1 MTTFRPPAKSV
12 CMSTAQPPGPVL
24 VYAPDRGIGDL
35 MWHLPTFRAIAATTP
50 EGTVVLAA
58 RPSSRAAEVL
68 AVEPSISR
76 VVYARHFVGTLKG
89 VKEVVDF
96 WRICREVKPRAVW
109 ILEKIG
115 RPAQAAWLAGVP
127 ERRGFGLGHGS
138 QEQWLQGP
146 FLPKAMRPDH
156 RLTKLAAFEA
166 LHGLKVDSREPDLRL
181 DPKAVAA
188 VKARFGAQGEGRL
201 GPWLVLGVGAS
212 EPARTWPAE
221 RFAAVSQALAD
232 LFPTVFWLGGPN
244 DAPRLKPVVEAL
256 AGGRDVLACDL
267 PLDQAAAL
275 IALSAGFLG
284 NDSGPLNVAA
294 AVARP
299 AIGLMGTS
307 PVPTYSRW
315 LSRLDGGEGRIADI
329 SVDQAVEA
337 VRTRFT
343 NEAWANRDIPAA

>member
-1 MTTFRPPAKSV
+1 M
-12 CMSTAQPPGPVL
+12 TAQHPGPVL

-50 EGTVVLAA
+50 EGQVVLVA

-68 AVEPSISR
+68 AVEPTIAG
-76 VVYARHFVGTLKG
+76 VIYARHFTGSLKG
-89 VKEVVDF
+89 VREVLDF
-96 WRICREVKPRAVW
+96 WRICREAKPRAVW

-127 ERRGFGLGHGS
+127 ERRGFGLGHKS
-138 QEQWLQGP
+138 QERWLQGP
-146 FLPKAMRPDH
+146 FLPKAMRPEH

-166 LHGLKVDSREPDLRL
+166 LHGLKVDSREPGLLL
-181 DPKAVAA
+181 DPNAVAA
-188 VKARFGAQGEGRL
+188 VEARFGERP

-244 DAPRLKPVVEAL
+244 DAASVGPTLDAQPVA
-256 AGGRDVLACDL
+256 GRDVLACDL

-294 AVARP
+294 SVGRP

-307 PVPTYSRW
+307 PVPAYSRW

-329 SVDQAVEA
+329 SVDQAVSA

-343 NEAWANRDIPAA
+343 QEGWANRDIRAA

>member
-1 MTTFRPPAKSV
+1 MSAK
-12 CMSTAQPPGPVL
+12 TASGPVL

-35 MWHLPTFRAIAATTP
+35 MWHLPTFRAIAAKTP
-50 EGTVVLAA
+50 EGRVVLAA

-68 AVEPSISR
+68 AVEPTIAS
-76 VVYARHFVGTLKG
+76 VVYARHFTGALKG
-89 VKEVVDF
+89 VKEVLDF

-127 ERRGFGLGHGS
+127 ERRGFGLGHSS
-138 QEQWLQGP
+138 QEQWLHGP
-146 FLPKAMRPDH
+146 FLPKTMRPDH
-156 RLTKLAAFEA
+156 RLDKLAAFEM
-166 LHGLKVDSREPDLRL
+166 LHGLEVESREPGLLL

-188 VKARFGAQGEGRL
+188 VKARFGQL
-201 GPWLVLGVGAS
+201 PGPWLVLGVGAS

-221 RFAAVSQALAD
+221 RFAAVSQGLAD

-244 DAPRLKPVVEAL
+244 DAPRLKAEAGAAL
-256 AGGRDVLACDL
+256 AGDRDVLACDL

-294 AVARP
+294 SVGCPAV
-299 AIGLMGTS
+299 GLMGTS
-307 PVPTYSRW
+307 PVPAYSRW
-315 LSRLDGGEGRIADI
+315 LSRLDGGSGRIADI
-329 SVDQAVEA
+329 SIDEAMLA

-343 NEAWANRDIPAA
+343 HELWTNRDNPVA

>member
-1 MTTFRPPAKSV
+1 VSANTQA
-12 CMSTAQPPGPVL
+12 GPVL

-35 MWHLPTFRAIAATTP
+35 MWHLPTFRAIAETTP
-50 EGTVVLAA
+50 EGAVVLAA

-68 AVEPSISR
+68 AVEPTVSR
-76 VVYARHFVGTLKG
+76 VVYARHFSGSLKG
-89 VKEVVDF
+89 VREVLDF

-127 ERRGFGLGHGS
+127 ERRGFGLGHSS
-138 QEQWLQGP
+138 QEQWLRGP
-146 FLPKAMRPDH
+146 FLPKAMRPEH

-166 LHGLKVDSREPDLRL
+166 LHGLKVDSREPGLLL

-188 VKARFGAQGEGRL
+188 VKARFGAQGEGRP

-212 EPARTWPAE
+212 EPARTWPAD
-221 RFAAVSQALAD
+221 RFAAVSRALAD
-232 LFPTVFWLGGPN
+232 LFPTVFWLGGPG
-244 DAPRLKPVVEAL
+244 DAPRLKAEA
-256 AGGRDVLACDL
+256 AAQFDSGHDVLACDL

-294 AVARP
+294 SVGRP

-307 PVPTYSRW
+307 PVPAYSRW

-329 SVDQAVEA
+329 SVDQAVQA

-343 NEAWANRDIPAA
+343 DEAWANRDIGAS

>member
-1 MTTFRPPAKSV
+1 MNAKKP
-12 CMSTAQPPGPVL
+12 QGPVL

-68 AVEPSISR
+68 AVEPTIAR
-76 VVYARHFVGTLKG
+76 VVYAHHFTGAMKG
-89 VKEVVDF
+89 LSEVLEF
-96 WRICREVKPRAVW
+96 WRICREIKPRAVW

-127 ERRGFGLGHGS
+127 ERKGFGLGHKS

-146 FLPKAMRPDH
+146 FLPKAMRPEH
-156 RLTKLAAFEA
+156 RLTKLAAFET
-166 LHGLKVDSREPDLRL
+166 LHGLKVDSREPGLLL

-188 VKARFGAQGEGRL
+188 VKARFGDRP

-212 EPARTWPAE
+212 EPPRTWPAE
-221 RFAAVSQALAD
+221 RFAAVSQAVAD

-244 DAPRLKPVVEAL
+244 DATRVKPTIDAQP
-256 AGGRDVLACDL
+256 AAGRDVAVFDL
-267 PLDQAAAL
+267 PLDQGAAL

-294 AVARP
+294 SVGRP

-307 PVPTYSRW
+307 PVPAYSRW

-329 SVDQAVEA
+329 SVNQAVAA
-337 VRTRFT
+337 VRKRFT
-343 NEAWANRDIPAA
+343 DEAWANRDIPAT

>member
-1 MTTFRPPAKSV
+1 MSAKN
-12 CMSTAQPPGPVL
+12 AAGPVL

-50 EGTVVLAA
+50 EGQVVLAA

-68 AVEPSISR
+68 AVEPTISK
-76 VVYARHFVGTLKG
+76 VVYARHFTGALKG
-89 VKEVVDF
+89 VKEVADF
-96 WRICREVKPRAVW
+96 WRICREVNPRAVW

-127 ERRGFGLGHGS
+127 ERRGFGLGHSS
-138 QEQWLQGP
+138 QEQWLHGP

-156 RLTKLAAFEA
+156 RLNKLAAFET
-166 LHGLKVDSREPDLRL
+166 LHGLKVESREPGLLL

-188 VKARFGAQGEGRL
+188 VKARFGDRP

-221 RFAAVSQALAD
+221 RFAATSQAVAD

-244 DAPRLKPVVEAL
+244 DAARLKATLDAQPS
-256 AGGRDVLACDL
+256 GRDVLACDL
-267 PLDQAAAL
+267 PLDRAAAL

-294 AVARP
+294 SVGRP

-307 PVPTYSRW
+307 PVPAYSRW
-315 LSRLDGGEGRIADI
+315 LSRLDGGAGRIADI
-329 SVDQAVEA
+329 SVDQAVKA
-337 VRTRFT
+337 VRTRFID
-343 NEAWANRDIPAA
+343 EAWTNRDIPAA

>member
-1 MTTFRPPAKSV
+1 
-12 CMSTAQPPGPVL
+12 MSSASKPSGPVL

-35 MWHLPTFRAIAATTP
+35 MWHLPTCRAIAATTP
-50 EGTVVLAA
+50 EGRVVLAA

-68 AVEPSISR
+68 AVEPTVAG
-76 VVYARHFVGTLKG
+76 VVYARHFTGPLKG
-89 VKEVVDF
+89 VREVLDF

-127 ERRGFGLGHGS
+127 ERRGFGLGHAS

-146 FLPKAMRPDH
+146 FLPKAMRPEH

-166 LHGLKVDSREPDLRL
+166 LHGLKVDSREPGLLL
-181 DPKAVAA
+181 DPRAVAA
-188 VKARFGAQGEGRL
+188 VRARFGDL
-201 GPWLVLGVGAS
+201 PGPWLVLGVGAS

-221 RFAAVSQALAD
+221 RFAAVSHALAD
-232 LFPTVFWLGGPN
+232 LFPTVFWLGGPG
-244 DAPRLKPVVEAL
+244 DAARVAPTIDAQPVA
-256 AGGRDVLACDL
+256 GRDVLACDL

-294 AVARP
+294 SVGRP

-307 PVPTYSRW
+307 PVPAYSRW

-329 SVDQAVEA
+329 SVDQAVSA
-337 VRTRFT
+337 VRTRFID
-343 NEAWANRDIPAA
+343 EAWANRDIPAA

>member
-1 MTTFRPPAKSV
+1 MNAKNPA
-12 CMSTAQPPGPVL
+12 GPVL

-68 AVEPSISR
+68 AVEPTIAG
-76 VVYARHFVGTLKG
+76 VIYARHFAGSLKG
-89 VKEVVDF
+89 VKEVLDF
-96 WRICREVKPRAVW
+96 WRICRAVKPRAVW

-127 ERRGFGLGHGS
+127 DRRGFGLGHSS
-138 QEQWLQGP
+138 QEQWLRGP
-146 FLPKAMRPDH
+146 FLPKAMRPEH
-156 RLTKLAAFEA
+156 RLAKLAAFEA
-166 LHGLKVDSREPDLRL
+166 LHGLKVDSREPGLLL

-188 VKARFGAQGEGRL
+188 VKARFGDRP

-221 RFAAVSQALAD
+221 RFAAVSTALAD
-232 LFPTVFWLGGPN
+232 LFPTVFWLGGPG
-244 DAPRLKPVVEAL
+244 DAARVTPVIA
-256 AGGRDVLACDL
+256 AQPAAGRDVAVFDL
-267 PLDQAAAL
+267 PLDQGAAL

-294 AVARP
+294 SVGRP
-299 AIGLMGTS
+299 AVGLMGTS
-307 PVPTYSRW
+307 PVPAYSRW

-329 SVDQAVEA
+329 SVDQAVAA
-337 VRTRFT
+337 VRTRFIE
-343 NEAWANRDIPAA
+343 EAWANRDIAAA

>member
-1 MTTFRPPAKSV
+1 MV
-12 CMSTAQPPGPVL
+12 TAPTPPGPVL

-35 MWHLPTFRAIAATTP
+35 MWHLPTLRAIAAQAP
-50 EGTVVLAA
+50 EGQVVLAA

-68 AVEPSISR
+68 AVEPSVSR
-76 VVYARHFVGTLKG
+76 VVYARHFTGTLKG
-89 VKEVVDF
+89 VSEVVDF

-127 ERRGFGLGHGS
+127 ERRGFGLGHQS
-138 QEQWLQGP
+138 QERWLQGP
-146 FLPKAMRPDH
+146 FLPKALRPAH
-156 RLTKLAAFEA
+156 RIDKLAAFEA
-166 LHGLKVDSREPDLRL
+166 LHGLKVDSREPDLKL

-188 VKARFGAQGEGRL
+188 VKARFGGRP

-221 RFAAVSQALAD
+221 RFAAVSQGVAD

-244 DAPRLKPVVEAL
+244 DAARIEA
-256 AGGRDVLACDL
+256 AMPATGRDVLACDL

-294 AVARP
+294 SVGRP

-307 PVPTYSRW
+307 PVPAYSRW
-315 LSRLDGGEGRIADI
+315 LSRLDGGSGQIADI
-329 SVDQAVEA
+329 SVEEALDA

-343 NEAWANRDIPAA
+343 REAWANRDIPAA

>member
-1 MTTFRPPAKSV
+1 
-12 CMSTAQPPGPVL
+12 MSSAQKAPGPVL

-50 EGTVVLAA
+50 EGQVVLAA

-68 AVEPSISR
+68 SVEPTISG
-76 VVYARHFVGTLKG
+76 VVYARHFTGSLKG
-89 VKEVVDF
+89 VKEVLDF

-127 ERRGFGLGHGS
+127 ERRGFGLGHSS
-138 QEQWLQGP
+138 QEQWLRGP
-146 FLPKAMRPDH
+146 FLPKAMRPEH

-166 LHGLKVDSREPDLRL
+166 LHGLKVDSREPNLQL

-188 VKARFGAQGEGRL
+188 VKARFGAKGEGRP

-212 EPARTWPAE
+212 EPPRTWPAE
-221 RFAAVSQALAD
+221 RFAAASQALAD
-232 LFPTVFWLGGPN
+232 LFPTVFWLGGPA
-244 DAPRLKPVVEAL
+244 DAARIKPVIDAQPTVESGAS
-256 AGGRDVLACDL
+256 RDVLACDL

-294 AVARP
+294 SVGRP
-299 AIGLMGTS
+299 AVGLMGTS
-307 PVPTYSRW
+307 PVPAYSRW

-329 SVDQAVEA
+329 SVDEAVLA

-343 NEAWANRDIPAA
+343 DEAWANRDIPAS

>member
-1 MTTFRPPAKSV
+1 
-12 CMSTAQPPGPVL
+12 MSSASQHPGPVL

-35 MWHLPTFRAIAATTP
+35 MWHLPTFRAIAAQTP
-50 EGTVVLAA
+50 EGQVVLVA

-68 AVEPSISR
+68 AAEPTISK
-76 VVYARHFVGTLKG
+76 VIYARHFAGTLKG
-89 VKEVVDF
+89 FSEVADF
-96 WRICREVKPRAVW
+96 WRICREVRPRAVW

-127 ERRGFGLGHGS
+127 ERRGFGLGHKS

-146 FLPKAMRPDH
+146 FLPKAMRPAH
-156 RLTKLAAFEA
+156 RIDKLAAFEA
-166 LHGLKVDSREPDLRL
+166 LHGLKVDSREPGLLL

-188 VKARFGAQGEGRL
+188 VKARFAGRP

-212 EPARTWPAE
+212 EAPRTWPAE
-221 RFAAVSQALAD
+221 RFAAVSQAVAD
-232 LFPTVFWLGGPN
+232 LFPTVFWLGGGN
-244 DAPRLKPVVEAL
+244 DAARIKPAID
-256 AGGRDVLACDL
+256 AQPIAGRDILACDL

-294 AVARP
+294 SVGRP

-307 PVPTYSRW
+307 PVPAYSRW

-329 SVDQAVEA
+329 SVDQAVGA
-337 VRTRFT
+337 VRTRFID
-343 NEAWANRDIPAA
+343 EAWTNRDIPAA

>member
-1 MTTFRPPAKSV
+1 MSASKS
-12 CMSTAQPPGPVL
+12 AGPVL

-35 MWHLPTFRAIAATTP
+35 MWHLPTFRAIAATTH

-68 AVEPSISR
+68 AVEPTVAS
-76 VVYARHFVGTLKG
+76 VVYARHFTGALKG
-89 VKEVVDF
+89 VSEVMDF

-127 ERRGFGLGHGS
+127 ERRGFGLGHKS

-146 FLPKAMRPDH
+146 FLPKAMRPEH

-166 LHGLKVDSREPDLRL
+166 LHGLKVDSREPGLLL

-188 VKARFGAQGEGRL
+188 VKARFGDRP

-244 DAPRLKPVVEAL
+244 DAPRLKAAVEVL
-256 AGGRDVLACDL
+256 PGDRNVLACDL

-294 AVARP
+294 SVARP

-307 PVPTYSRW
+307 PVPAYSRW
-315 LSRLDGGEGRIADI
+315 LSRLDGGDGRIADI
-329 SVDQAVEA
+329 SVEEALAA

-343 NEAWANRDIPAA
+343 QESWANRDIGAA

>member
-1 MTTFRPPAKSV
+1 
-12 CMSTAQPPGPVL
+12 MSANTSAGPVL

-50 EGTVVLAA
+50 EGQVVLAA

-68 AVEPSISR
+68 AVEPTIAS
-76 VVYARHFVGTLKG
+76 VVYARHFTGALKG
-89 VKEVVDF
+89 VKEVLDF
-96 WRICREVKPRAVW
+96 WRICRAVKPRAVW

-127 ERRGFGLGHGS
+127 DRRGFGLGHSS
-138 QEQWLQGP
+138 QEQWLRGP
-146 FLPKAMRPDH
+146 FLPKAMRPEH

-188 VKARFGAQGEGRL
+188 VKARFGDRP

-221 RFAAVSQALAD
+221 RFAAVSGALAD
-232 LFPTVFWLGGPN
+232 LFGTVFWLGGPG
-244 DAPRLKPVVEAL
+244 DAARAGPVIEAQP
-256 AGGRDVLACDL
+256 GEGRDVPVFDL
-267 PLDQAAAL
+267 PLDQGAAL

-294 AVARP
+294 SVGRP
-299 AIGLMGTS
+299 AVGLMGTS
-307 PVPTYSRW
+307 PVPAYSRW

-329 SVDQAVEA
+329 SVEEA
-337 VRTRFT
+337 VAAVRKRFT
-343 NEAWANRDIPAA
+343 DEAWANRDIGAS

>member
-1 MTTFRPPAKSV
+1 MDTVSKPA
-12 CMSTAQPPGPVL
+12 GPVL

-35 MWHLPTFRAIAATTP
+35 MWHLPTFRAIAARTP
-50 EGTVVLAA
+50 EGRVVLAA

-68 AVEPSISR
+68 AVEPSIAG
-76 VVYARHFVGTLKG
+76 VVYARHFTGSLKG
-89 VKEVVDF
+89 VKEVLDF

-127 ERRGFGLGHGS
+127 ERRGFGLGHKS

-156 RLTKLAAFEA
+156 RLDKLAAFEV
-166 LHGLKVDSREPDLRL
+166 LHGLKVDSREPDLLL

-188 VKARFGAQGEGRL
+188 VKARFGDRP

-221 RFAAVSQALAD
+221 RFAAVSQAVAD
-232 LFPTVFWLGGPN
+232 LFPTVFWLGGPS
-244 DAPRLKPVVEAL
+244 DAARVEPTLDAQPSV
-256 AGGRDVLACDL
+256 GRDVLACDL

-294 AVARP
+294 SVGRP

-307 PVPTYSRW
+307 PVPAYSRW

-329 SVDQAVEA
+329 SVDEAARA
-337 VRTRFT
+337 VRTRFID
-343 NEAWANRDIPAA
+343 EAWTNRDIGAA

>member
-1 MTTFRPPAKSV
+1 MSAPTPA
-12 CMSTAQPPGPVL
+12 GPVL

-35 MWHLPTFRAIAATTP
+35 MWHLPTFRAIAAQAP
-50 EGTVVLAA
+50 EGQVVLAA

-68 AVEPSISR
+68 AVEPSISK
-76 VVYARHFVGTLKG
+76 VVYARHFSGTLKG
-89 VKEVVDF
+89 VSEVIDF

-115 RPAQAAWLAGVP
+115 RPAQAAWLAGVH
-127 ERRGFGLGHGS
+127 ERRGFGLGHAS

-146 FLPKAMRPDH
+146 FLPKAMRPAH
-156 RLTKLAAFEA
+156 RLDKLAAFEA
-166 LHGLKVDSREPDLRL
+166 LHGLKVESREPDLKL

-188 VKARFGAQGEGRL
+188 VQARFGDRL

-244 DAPRLKPVVEAL
+244 DAPRVQPTIDAQPVA
-256 AGGRDVLACDL
+256 GRDILACDL

-294 AVARP
+294 SVGRP

-307 PVPTYSRW
+307 PVPVYSRW
-315 LSRLDGGEGRIADI
+315 LSRLDGGEGTIADI
-329 SVDQAVEA
+329 SVDQAVQA

-343 NEAWANRDIPAA
+343 QERWANRDIGAA

>member
-1 MTTFRPPAKSV
+1 
-12 CMSTAQPPGPVL
+12 MSTAQKSGPVL

-35 MWHLPTFRAIAATTP
+35 MWHLPTFRAIAATTS
-50 EGTVVLAA
+50 EGRVVLAA

-68 AVEPSISR
+68 AVEPTIAG
-76 VVYARHFVGTLKG
+76 VVYARHFTGALKG
-89 VKEVVDF
+89 VKEVADF

-127 ERRGFGLGHGS
+127 ERRGFGLGHSS

-146 FLPKAMRPDH
+146 FLPKAMRPEH
-156 RLTKLAAFEA
+156 RLAKLAAFEA
-166 LHGLKVDSREPDLRL
+166 LHGLRVDSREPDLRL

-188 VKARFGAQGEGRL
+188 IKARFGERP

-221 RFAAVSQALAD
+221 RFAAVSQAVAD
-232 LFPTVFWLGGPN
+232 LFPTVFWLGGPS
-244 DAPRLKPVVEAL
+244 DAARIGPTIDGQPATD
-256 AGGRDVLACDL
+256 RDVLACDL

-294 AVARP
+294 SVGRP

-307 PVPTYSRW
+307 PVPAYSRW

-329 SVDQAVEA
+329 SVDEAVHA

-343 NEAWANRDIPAA
+343 EEAWANRDIPAA

>member
-1 MTTFRPPAKSV
+1 
-12 CMSTAQPPGPVL
+12 MSTAQHPGPVL

-35 MWHLPTFRAIAATTP
+35 MWHLPTFRAIATTAP
-50 EGTVVLAA
+50 EGRVVLVA
-58 RPSSRAAEVL
+58 RPSSHARQVL
-68 AVEPSISR
+68 AVEPTIAR
-76 VVYARHFVGTLKG
+76 VVYARHFTGSLKG
-89 VKEVVDF
+89 VREVLDF

-146 FLPKAMRPDH
+146 FLPKTMRPEH

-166 LHGLKVDSREPDLRL
+166 LHGLKVDSREPGLKL
-181 DPKAVAA
+181 DERAVKAI
-188 VKARFGAQGEGRL
+188 KARFGERP

-232 LFPTVFWLGGPN
+232 LFPTVFWLGGPG
-244 DAPRLKPVVEAL
+244 DAARVKPTVDAQPT
-256 AGGRDVLACDL
+256 AGRDILACDL

-294 AVARP
+294 SVGRP

-307 PVPTYSRW
+307 PVPAYSRW

-329 SVDQAVEA
+329 SIDQAVAA
-337 VRTRFT
+337 VRTRFID
-343 NEAWANRDIPAA
+343 EAWANRDIPAA

>member
-1 MTTFRPPAKSV
+1 MSAKNPA
-12 CMSTAQPPGPVL
+12 GPVL

-35 MWHLPTFRAIAATTP
+35 MWHLPTFRAIAAQTP
-50 EGTVVLAA
+50 EGQVVLAA

-68 AVEPSISR
+68 AVEPTISK
-76 VVYARHFVGTLKG
+76 VVYARHFTGTLKG
-89 VKEVVDF
+89 VHEVIDF

-127 ERRGFGLGHGS
+127 ERRGFGLGHKS

-156 RLTKLAAFEA
+156 RLDKLAAFEA
-166 LHGLKVDSREPDLRL
+166 LHGLKVDSREPGLLL

-188 VKARFGAQGEGRL
+188 VKARFGAQGEGRP

-221 RFAAVSQALAD
+221 RFAAVSTALAD

-244 DAPRLKPVVEAL
+244 DAPRLKATIDAQPA
-256 AGGRDVLACDL
+256 GRDVLACDL

-294 AVARP
+294 SVGRP

-307 PVPTYSRW
+307 PVPAYSRW

-329 SVDQAVEA
+329 SIDQAIKA

-343 NEAWANRDIPAA
+343 DEAWANRDIPAS

>member
-1 MTTFRPPAKSV
+1 MNAEKPP
-12 CMSTAQPPGPVL
+12 QGPVL

-35 MWHLPTFRAIAATTP
+35 MWHLPTFRAIAARAT
-50 EGTVVLAA
+50 EGQVVLAA

-76 VVYARHFVGTLKG
+76 VIYAKHFSGPLKG
-89 VKEVVDF
+89 PKEVVDF

-127 ERRGFGLGHGS
+127 ERRGFGLGHAS
-138 QEQWLQGP
+138 QERWLQGP
-146 FLPKAMRPDH
+146 FLPKVMRPAH
-156 RLTKLAAFEA
+156 RLEKLAAFET
-166 LHGLKVDSREPDLRL
+166 LHGLKVDSREPGLLL

-188 VKARFGAQGEGRL
+188 VQARFGGRP

-244 DAPRLKPVVEAL
+244 DASRAAAAMPTT
-256 AGGRDVLACDL
+256 GRDVLACDL

-294 AVARP
+294 AVGRP

-307 PVPTYSRW
+307 PVPAYSRW
-315 LSRLDGGEGRIADI
+315 LTRLDGGEGRIADI
-329 SVDQAVEA
+329 SVEQALET

-343 NEAWANRDIPAA
+343 QEQWSNRDIPAA

>member
-1 MTTFRPPAKSV
+1 MKAVTS
-12 CMSTAQPPGPVL
+12 PPGPVL

-35 MWHLPTFRAIAATTP
+35 MWHLPTIRAIAARAP
-50 EGTVVLAA
+50 EGQVVLAA

-68 AVEPSISR
+68 AVEPTVGR
-76 VVYARHFVGTLKG
+76 VIYARHFAGALKG
-89 VKEVVDF
+89 LSEVADF
-96 WRICREVKPRAVW
+96 WRICRQVQPRAVW

-146 FLPKAMRPDH
+146 FLPKAMRPAH
-156 RLTKLAAFEA
+156 RIDKLAAFEA

-181 DPKAVAA
+181 DPRAVAA
-188 VKARFGAQGEGRL
+188 VKARFGGRS

-212 EPARTWPAE
+212 EPPRTWPAE

-244 DAPRLKPVVEAL
+244 DEPRIKTAVEAL
-256 AGGRDVLACDL
+256 PGDRDVLACDL

-294 AVARP
+294 AVGRP
-299 AIGLMGTS
+299 AVGLMGTS
-307 PVPTYSRW
+307 PVPAYSRW

-329 SVDQAVEA
+329 SVDQAAGA
-337 VRTRFT
+337 VRTRFID
-343 NEAWANRDIPAA
+343 EAWANRDIPAA

>member
-1 MTTFRPPAKSV
+1 MTTSQSPAKSV
-12 CMSTAQPPGPVL
+12 SMSAPHPGPVL

-35 MWHLPTFRAIAATTP
+35 MWHLPTFRAIAATAP
-50 EGTVVLAA
+50 EGRVVLAA

-68 AVEPSISR
+68 AVEPTVAS
-76 VVYARHFVGTLKG
+76 VVYARHFTGSLKG
-89 VKEVVDF
+89 VREVADF

-127 ERRGFGLGHGS
+127 ERRGFGLGHAS

-146 FLPKAMRPDH
+146 FLPKAMRPEH

-166 LHGLKVDSREPDLRL
+166 LHGLKVDSREPGLLLGPR
-181 DPKAVAA
+181 AVTA
-188 VKARFGAQGEGRL
+188 VKARFGERP

-221 RFAAVSQALAD
+221 RFAAVSRDLAD
-232 LFPTVFWLGGPN
+232 LFPTVFWLGGPS
-244 DAPRLKPVVEAL
+244 DEPRIKATIAAL
-256 AGGRDVLACDL
+256 PPGRDLLVCDL

-294 AVARP
+294 SVGRP

-307 PVPTYSRW
+307 PVPAYSRW

-329 SVDQAVEA
+329 SVDQAVSA
-337 VRTRFT
+337 VRTRFIQ
-343 NEAWANRDIPAA
+343 EGWANRDIRAA

>member
-1 MTTFRPPAKSV
+1 MTTTPE
-12 CMSTAQPPGPVL
+12 PGPVL

-35 MWHLPTFRAIAATTP
+35 MWHLPTFRAIAAQTP
-50 EGTVVLAA
+50 EGRVVLAA

-68 AVEPSISR
+68 AVEPAIAS
-76 VVYARHFVGTLKG
+76 VVYARHFTGTLKG
-89 VKEVVDF
+89 VHEVLDF

-127 ERRGFGLGHGS
+127 ERRGFGLGHAS

-146 FLPKAMRPDH
+146 FLPKAMRPAH
-156 RLTKLAAFEA
+156 RLDKLAAFEA
-166 LHGLKVDSREPDLRL
+166 LHGLKVKSREPDLEL
-181 DPKAVAA
+181 DPRAVVA
-188 VKARFGAQGEGRL
+188 VQARYGSRP

-221 RFAAVSQALAD
+221 RFAAVSRAVAD

-244 DAPRLKPVVEAL
+244 DAPRVQATIDAQPAP
-256 AGGRDVLACDL
+256 GRDILACDL

-294 AVARP
+294 AVGRP

-307 PVPTYSRW
+307 PVPAYSRW

-329 SVDQAVEA
+329 SVDQALEA
-337 VRTRFT
+337 VRTRFIQ
-343 NEAWANRDIPAA
+343 ERWANRDIGAT

>member
-1 MTTFRPPAKSV
+1 
-12 CMSTAQPPGPVL
+12 MSAPKTAGPVL

-50 EGTVVLAA
+50 EGRVVLAA

-68 AVEPSISR
+68 AVEPTIAS
-76 VVYARHFVGTLKG
+76 VVYARHFSGALKG
-89 VKEVVDF
+89 VQEVLDF
-96 WRICREVKPRAVW
+96 WRICRAVKPRAVW

-127 ERRGFGLGHGS
+127 ERRGFGLGHKS

-156 RLTKLAAFEA
+156 RLDKLAAFET
-166 LHGLKVDSREPDLRL
+166 LHGLKVDSREPGLKL

-188 VKARFGAQGEGRL
+188 VKARFGDL
-201 GPWLVLGVGAS
+201 PGPWLVLGVGAS
-212 EPARTWPAE
+212 EPARTWPAD
-221 RFAAVSQALAD
+221 RFAAVSHALAD

-244 DAPRLKPVVEAL
+244 DAPYLKPTLEAL
-256 AGGRDVLACDL
+256 PPGRDILACDL

-294 AVARP
+294 SVGRP

-307 PVPTYSRW
+307 PVPAYSRW

-329 SVDQAVEA
+329 SVDQAVLA

-343 NEAWANRDIPAA
+343 QEGWVNRDIRAA